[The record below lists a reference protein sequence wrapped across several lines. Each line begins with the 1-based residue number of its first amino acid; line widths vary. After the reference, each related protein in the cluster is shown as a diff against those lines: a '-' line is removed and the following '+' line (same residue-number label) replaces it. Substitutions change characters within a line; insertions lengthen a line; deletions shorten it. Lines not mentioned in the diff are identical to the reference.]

1 MSPEQAEAILN
12 AANQEEKN
20 VQDKVKAKLMEQV
33 DRKRTDKDW

>member
-1 MSPEQAEAILN
+1 MSQEQAEAILN

-33 DRKRTDKDW
+33 SRKKTDKDW